1 MFWQYLCD
9 TTQKPSLVKA
19 TVSAARRAGCLWY
32 AYVPDIFVSGKK
44 ETAELLLCSLRCPP
58 CGLSVVC
65 PDIFVSGKKETA
77 KLLLCILRCPPCG
90 LSVVCLCS

>member
-44 ETAELLLCSLRCPP
+44 ETAELLLCGLAAGRSPPGGAYGIRTRDLHTAGVARSQLR
-58 CGLSVVC
+58 
-65 PDIFVSGKKETA
+65 
-77 KLLLCILRCPPCG
+77 
-90 LSVVCLCS
+90 